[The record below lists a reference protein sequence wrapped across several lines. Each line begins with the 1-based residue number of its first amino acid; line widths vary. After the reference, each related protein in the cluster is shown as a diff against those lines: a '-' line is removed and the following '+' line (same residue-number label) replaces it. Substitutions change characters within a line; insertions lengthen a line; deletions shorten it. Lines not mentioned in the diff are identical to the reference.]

1 MLERIRTALLTR
13 SGLRNL
19 FTQESFLVVFISE
32 FLYASVDLVNPLI
45 YAILDVRP
53 IPQLFYDLVEIFSS
67 TMLKSTSEKFTSL
80 LTI

>member
-1 MLERIRTALLTR
+1 MLERIRTSLLTR

-45 YAILDVRP
+45 YAILDVRT
-53 IPQLFYDLVEIFSS
+53 IPQLFYDLVEIFSC
-67 TMLKSTSEKFTSL
+67 TMLKSTSEMFTSL